1 MKRRTFIGIAAAG
14 TAGMVLPATGGGSV
28 PAAVLENPRLLQIL
42 RNKRTVREI
51 GRRYRKIVPR
61 ENDAQALAQAILPD
75 ARGAGSAS
83 LPAAINAQIQR
94 DFADGRTLTLDGWVL
109 SVTEAR
115 QCALYSLLPA

>member
-1 MKRRTFIGIAAAG
+1 MNRRAFLVTAAAG
-14 TAGMVLPATGGGSV
+14 TAGLVLPARGGAGV
-28 PAAVLENPRLLQIL
+28 PAAILENPRLLQIL

-61 ENDAQALAQAILPD
+61 ENDAQALAQALLPSPRVT
-75 ARGAGSAS
+75 APAS
-83 LPAAINAQIQR
+83 LQSAISEQIQR
-94 DFADGRTLTLDGWVL
+94 DFAEGRTLTLDGWVL